1 MDIWERTMIGF
12 IPPNISLVLHIA
24 LAMLVYHDQRLNG
37 RSGIGW
43 AAFIFF
49 TGLYGFIFYIF
60 FNLDSL
66 KLAAQRFQK
75 KNLIEK
81 ISSPIYD
88 ERKKIEEM
96 KSQGGMPSFT
106 PDVSFIIQQFQDRD
120 LDELIREGNI
130 AAARKHLDG
139 ILKIS
144 EETGDFN
151 TMEKYEWYSRKISAM
166 ENTEGDHLIDL

>member
-1 MDIWERTMIGF
+1 MIGF
-12 IPPNISLVLHIA
+12 ISPNISLVLHIA

-43 AAFIFF
+43 AALIFF

-81 ISSPIYD
+81 ISSPIYI

-96 KSQGGMPSFT
+96 KSQGEFSPFSIEPSNN
-106 PDVSFIIQQFQDRD
+106 DGQFQDRD
-120 LDELIREGNI
+120 LDELIRDENI

-139 ILKIS
+139 ILKIAD
-144 EETGDFN
+144 ETGDFN
-151 TMEKYEWYSRKISAM
+151 TMEKYESYSRKITVM
-166 ENTEGDHLIDL
+166 ETTEDDRLIDI

>member
-1 MDIWERTMIGF
+1 MIGF
-12 IPPNISLVLHIA
+12 ISPNISLVLHIA

-43 AAFIFF
+43 AVVIFF

-81 ISSPIYD
+81 ISSPIYN
-88 ERKKIEEM
+88 ERKKIEKM

-106 PDVSFIIQQFQDRD
+106 PDVSFNIEQFQDRD
-120 LDELIREGNI
+120 LDELIREGKTG
-130 AAARKHLDG
+130 AARKLLDG
-139 ILKIS
+139 ILKIAD
-144 EETGDFN
+144 ETGDFN
-151 TMEKYEWYSRKISAM
+151 TMEKYNSYSRKISAM
-166 ENTEGDHLIDL
+166 ETTEGDQLIDI

>member
-1 MDIWERTMIGF
+1 MFPFTSPTF
-12 IPPNISLVLHIA
+12 TLVLHIA
-24 LAMLVYHDQRLNG
+24 LAMLVYQDQRLNG

-43 AAFIFF
+43 AAVIFF

-88 ERKKIEEM
+88 ERKKIEEL
-96 KSQGGMPSFT
+96 KSHDGMSSIT
-106 PDVSFIIQQFQDRD
+106 PDFSFIIQQFQDRE
-120 LDELIREGNI
+120 LDELIRDENI

-139 ILKIS
+139 ILKIA

-151 TMEKYEWYSRKISAM
+151 TLEKYERYSRKITAM
-166 ENTEGDHLIDL
+166 ETTEGDHLIDL